1 MTRKKHGTGGKR
13 ELLGKL
19 SLCVVTIHDEANIEF
34 QVNIVQK
41 TSLAQARRFWELH
54 TEPAE
59 PRHRQQGM
67 FAAENTNS
75 SFALV
80 ANPSQQ
86 SPCCWNEQG
95 ASPNSRINARL
106 FKYWNFAKIHCS
118 ESNESRPMSFLFSL
132 TIHYSH
138 YFCPEPLKPSCL
150 PPESPRCRRVGGAL
164 GRPGAV
170 CVAGLLW
177 LSVEGLC
184 W

>member
-1 MTRKKHGTGGKR
+1 MRQTLNSRLILCKKRPWHKPGGSGSCTRSRQSLGTASRGC
-13 ELLGKL
+13 LL
-19 SLCVVTIHDEANIEF
+19 
-34 QVNIVQK
+34 QK
-41 TSLAQARRFWELH
+41 TQTAPLPWWQILPNKVPAAGMSRERVLTPELTPGSLNI
-54 TEPAE
+54 
-59 PRHRQQGM
+59 GI
-67 FAAENTNS
+67 
-75 SFALV
+75 
-80 ANPSQQ
+80 
-86 SPCCWNEQG
+86 SP
-95 ASPNSRINARL
+95 
-106 FKYWNFAKIHCS
+106 KIHCS